1 MDCRIPGFHVLQNL
15 WEFAQIHVLWV
26 CDVIIISSSVTPFSF
41 CLQSFPAS
49 GSFPTSQLFESGGQ
63 SIGASASVL
72 PMNIQGLFLLGLTG
86 LIFSLSQGLSRVF
99 SNTTVQKHQFFGTQP
114 SCPTLTSIRDSW
126 KHHSFDYMDLC
137 RQSDVSVFNV
147 LSMFVIA
154 FLPRNKCLLISWLQS
169 PSTVILE
176 PKKIKFVTVS
186 IVMKWWDGMA
196 RCSLFVCWV
205 LSPLFHSPL
214 SPSSRG
220 SLLLFAFFH

>member
-1 MDCRIPGFHVLQNL
+1 M
-15 WEFAQIHVLWV
+15 
-26 CDVIIISSSVTPFSF
+26 
-41 CLQSFPAS
+41 
-49 GSFPTSQLFESGGQ
+49 SQLFTTGDQ
-63 SIGASASVL
+63 SIGASASASVL
-72 PMNIQGLFLLGLTG
+72 PMNIQGWFLIELTVWYPCCPRDSQESSPTPQFKS
-86 LIFSLSQGLSRVF
+86 INSLVHILLYGLSHPYM
-99 SNTTVQKHQFFGTQP
+99 TTGTIA
-114 SCPTLTSIRDSW
+114 LTIWAFVHRGMS
-126 KHHSFDYMDLC
+126 L
-137 RQSDVSVFNV
+137 
-147 LSMFVIA
+147 LSRFVIA
-154 FLPRNKCLLISWLQS
+154 FLPRNKGLLISWLQS